1 MYLEGRRERSELE
14 REQRRFRESCVEEK
28 RSRTASIRDAT
39 SVGSQAAAEAR
50 ASKRDR
56 VRSEVVEKIFEEKQK
71 LAERTAEINAKEQ
84 RELAAQR
91 KVEESVITEIDE
103 ILKTRKAEITRNQ
116 IEDLIR
122 RFQM

>member
-1 MYLEGRRERSELE
+1 
-14 REQRRFRESCVEEK
+14 V
-28 RSRTASIRDAT
+28 
-39 SVGSQAAAEAR
+39 R

-56 VRSEVVEKIFEEKQK
+56 VRSEVVQKLFEEKQK

-91 KVEESVITEIDE
+91 KFEESVITEIDE